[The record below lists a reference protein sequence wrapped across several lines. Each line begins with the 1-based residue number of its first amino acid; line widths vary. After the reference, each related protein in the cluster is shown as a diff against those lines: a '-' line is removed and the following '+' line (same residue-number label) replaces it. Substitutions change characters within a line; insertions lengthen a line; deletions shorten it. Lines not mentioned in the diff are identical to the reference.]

1 MEKHRE
7 AVFEENTTVS
17 QTLEEDRMTS
27 EDQDFSEEDDSEDEW
42 DKHVCENITQKRCV
56 SDTDDEM
63 ESTDDLE
70 TINRWNNEYDDTFGD
85 HNNNVMMSESWNHF
99 DSDEDESFN
108 PLDYN
113 T

>member
-1 MEKHRE
+1 MK
-7 AVFEENTTVS
+7 
-17 QTLEEDRMTS
+17 
-27 EDQDFSEEDDSEDEW
+27 
-42 DKHVCENITQKRCV
+42 CG

-70 TINRWNNEYDDTFGD
+70 TVDRWNSEYHDNFSVQ
-85 HNNNVMMSESWNHF
+85 NNDAMMNESWNHS

-108 PLDYN
+108 LLDYN